1 MVTRK
6 RCSECGRRY
15 TPSPRAR
22 STQRVCGA
30 ECRAARDRKLARV
43 RRRREIDDYRADE
56 RVRQQA
62 SRAARAKA
70 PPAALGAPCHAPA
83 STSTSSELQDE
94 IIHFLDH
101 AVDVSR
107 ATLLRDLRRNWPRL
121 CENVAKAG
129 GVSRTSF
136 GGQVPDSSGRSASDP
151 AGRHA

>member
-56 RVRQQA
+56 RARQQA

-70 PPAALGAPCHAPA
+70 PTAEIGGPCHAPA
-83 STSTSSELQDE
+83 SASKSAKLPEE
-94 IIHFLDH
+94 ILRFVDR
-101 AVDVSR
+101 AVEASR
-107 ATLLRDLRRNWPRL
+107 ATLLRGLSRSWPRL
-121 CENVAKAG
+121 RENVATAG
-129 GVSRTSF
+129 EVSRTSF
-136 GGQVPDSSGRSASDP
+136 GVQVPDLTARSDADP
-151 AGRHA
+151 GMRHA